1 MSSLY
6 QQLYNPLL
14 AQLENAQSFP
24 IIDEI
29 EDYITKVNHYTN
41 QEIVVLEKKLAF
53 SKTNQGANFVLQY
66 GLFDPSETATKVVDR
81 IKSNLNSN
89 QRIILNPLKERLQVN
104 NDEAQLNIILC
115 NIIDNAIKA
124 TPEGTITLSIQY
136 HINNT
141 SNMTVVT
148 FTIEDNGCGMTEE
161 ELQQA
166 KIGFIKSIDDFF
178 PAMFDRNGV
187 GLATC
192 YNLISRMGGTMAINS
207 EKGVGTT
214 VVFRINSSNEVP
226 QHLISTMSLPRSEGF
241 EDVVVKRFDSRS
253 DILLSCGSSGVLV
266 TKVDWKNSS
275 LGSIEQWPQS
285 LFSAVV
291 VGLKS
296 LLPTCIFWGPESIL
310 FYNDSYIP
318 MIDNNHPALGLKA
331 SIIQSDIGP
340 ILIQAN
346 RLVISGEMS
355 TLIEDRALSCCRSGV
370 IEECYVTIS
379 SSAIIDE
386 KNNIGGVIHTVIDT
400 TKKIVDTRRINLLSD
415 LSRATELTTKD
426 EAIKLAIE
434 VISKN
439 SADVTFAVL
448 YNHVEDASLLSL
460 ETYTTGIDLTNYS
473 SRCYKYPKE

>member
-1 MSSLY
+1 
-6 QQLYNPLL
+6 
-14 AQLENAQSFP
+14 
-24 IIDEI
+24 
-29 EDYITKVNHYTN
+29 
-41 QEIVVLEKKLAF
+41 
-53 SKTNQGANFVLQY
+53 
-66 GLFDPSETATKVVDR
+66 
-81 IKSNLNSN
+81 
-89 QRIILNPLKERLQVN
+89 
-104 NDEAQLNIILC
+104 
-115 NIIDNAIKA
+115 
-124 TPEGTITLSIQY
+124 
-136 HINNT
+136 
-141 SNMTVVT
+141 
-148 FTIEDNGCGMTEE
+148 
-161 ELQQA
+161 
-166 KIGFIKSIDDFF
+166 
-178 PAMFDRNGV
+178 
-187 GLATC
+187 
-192 YNLISRMGGTMAINS
+192 
-207 EKGVGTT
+207 
-214 VVFRINSSNEVP
+214 
-226 QHLISTMSLPRSEGF
+226 
-241 EDVVVKRFDSRS
+241 
-253 DILLSCGSSGVLV
+253 
-266 TKVDWKNSS
+266 
-275 LGSIEQWPQS
+275 
-285 LFSAVV
+285 
-291 VGLKS
+291 
-296 LLPTCIFWGPESIL
+296 
-310 FYNDSYIP
+310 

>member
-1 MSSLY
+1 MNNYFHEDWFKRSMSSLY

-14 AQLENAQSFP
+14 AILGNVELLKTNLGLVKEKLLPQLKNAQSFP

-29 EDYITKVNHYTN
+29 EDYISKVNHYTN

-241 EDVVVKRFDSRS
+241 EGK
-253 DILLSCGSSGVLV
+253 
-266 TKVDWKNSS
+266 
-275 LGSIEQWPQS
+275 
-285 LFSAVV
+285 
-291 VGLKS
+291 
-296 LLPTCIFWGPESIL
+296 
-310 FYNDSYIP
+310 Y
-318 MIDNNHPALGLKA
+318 
-331 SIIQSDIGP
+331 
-340 ILIQAN
+340 
-346 RLVISGEMS
+346 
-355 TLIEDRALSCCRSGV
+355 
-370 IEECYVTIS
+370 
-379 SSAIIDE
+379 
-386 KNNIGGVIHTVIDT
+386 
-400 TKKIVDTRRINLLSD
+400 
-415 LSRATELTTKD
+415 
-426 EAIKLAIE
+426 IKLR
-434 VISKN
+434 
-439 SADVTFAVL
+439 TCR
-448 YNHVEDASLLSL
+448 
-460 ETYTTGIDLTNYS
+460 LTSN
-473 SRCYKYPKE
+473 